1 MSRVLKAYAT
11 KDPAACAVCRRHAVA
26 LNYAPPSQKRL
37 PPIWL
42 CDDNGCHAAAKKVY
56 AMPDIILD
64 DYEIGS
70 VLEAGR
76 NAGAYL
82 EEIGK
87 TDLAQLDAGEWR
99 EFLRLIVTGYEQA
112 LRRKILNHEPSF

>member
-1 MSRVLKAYAT
+1 MSRVIKTYAS
-11 KDPAACAVCRRHAVA
+11 KDPAVCAVCRRHAVA
-26 LNYAPPSQKRL
+26 LGYAPKRL
-37 PPIWL
+37 PMIWL
-42 CDDNGCHAAAKKVY
+42 CDDGGCHAAARKVY
-56 AMPDIILD
+56 AMPDTMLD
-64 DYEIGS
+64 AYEIGS

-76 NAGAYL
+76 DAGAYL

-112 LRRKILNHEPSF
+112 LRRKIVKGEPAF